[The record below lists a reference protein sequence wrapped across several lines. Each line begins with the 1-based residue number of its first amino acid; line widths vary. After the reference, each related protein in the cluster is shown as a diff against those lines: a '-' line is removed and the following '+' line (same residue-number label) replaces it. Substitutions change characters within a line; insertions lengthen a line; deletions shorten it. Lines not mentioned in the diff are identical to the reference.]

1 MNSKKVFQELSQV
14 RIDSFNG
21 SMCQYR
27 DEAYADD
34 LCISNIFTG
43 SDCFASNHQPDQ
55 HREADLG
62 QIRKIVAESREIVIV
77 YHDECSGYEDYR
89 LIYSRIGNSDNWN
102 KQVITQYRYDYE
114 DSDFDPDFDSDED

>member
-34 LCISNIFTG
+34 LCISNIFAG

-55 HREADLG
+55 HREADLEA
-62 QIRKIVAESREIVIV
+62 IKTIVEQSQEIVII

-89 LIYSRIGNSDNWN
+89 VVYARIGNSDKWD
-102 KQVITQYRYDYE
+102 KEVISSYRYGYE
-114 DSDFDPDFDSDED
+114 DSDFDSDED

>member
-1 MNSKKVFQELSQV
+1 MNNQKLLHELSQI

-34 LCISNIFTG
+34 CCISNIFTG

-55 HREADLG
+55 HREADLEA
-62 QIRKIVAESREIVIV
+62 IKKIVTESREIVIV

-89 LIYSRIGNSDNWN
+89 LIYSRIGNSDNWD
-102 KQVITQYRYDYE
+102 KEVISSYRYGYE
-114 DSDFDPDFDSDED
+114 DSDFDSDED